1 MIGVGK
7 VAEQKVFGK
16 ATSPEIVK
24 LGPISVEEF
33 AIGIVLVG
41 YVEPHTGVF
50 PSNYDFYVWF

>member
-16 ATSPEIVK
+16 GTSPEIVK
-24 LGPISVEEF
+24 LGPISVEKF

-41 YVEPHTGVF
+41 YTRPHTGVF
-50 PSNYDFYVWF
+50 PASYDFHVWF

>member
-16 ATSPEIVK
+16 ATSPNIVT
-24 LGPISVEEF
+24 LGPIGVENF

-41 YVEPHTGVF
+41 YVKPHTGRF
-50 PSNYDFYVWF
+50 PSNYDFYVWY